1 MTLFDKVLRILWSYL
16 SAFCIFLD
24 TQVSQ
29 VHISQ
34 GKPMCTLLDSNKYK
48 EKTLW
53 CLRLNKGANEYLL
66 VYKLNF
72 APDPTPLCTFMY
84 FASATFFQSAC
95 DQSIFFRT
103 CMFPMFS
110 CQKFIFARSSRLAYL
125 LSFAVWFSFYQTRV
139 GSLPMI
145 RCWEILGGVEYFL
158 V

>member
-1 MTLFDKVLRILWSYL
+1 MFKMLASMTLFDKVLRILWFYL

-72 APDPTPLCTFMY
+72 APDHRKIHHCVHTCILLQLHF
-84 FASATFFQSAC
+84 SRVHVIKVFFSELVCFQCFLVKSL
-95 DQSIFFRT
+95 FL
-103 CMFPMFS
+103 
-110 CQKFIFARSSRLAYL
+110 QKFPTCVSSTLCGL
-125 LSFAVWFSFYQTRV
+125 ILILSDACR
-139 GSLPMI
+139 I
-145 RCWEILGGVEYFL
+145 IAHD
-158 V
+158 